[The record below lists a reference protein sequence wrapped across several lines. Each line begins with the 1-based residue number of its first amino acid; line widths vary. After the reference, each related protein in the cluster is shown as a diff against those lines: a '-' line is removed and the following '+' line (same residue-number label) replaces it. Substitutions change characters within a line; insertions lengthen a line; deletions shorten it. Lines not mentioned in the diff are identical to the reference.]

1 MKTEINQSNYEKM
14 KNSMAEVFLQYDQDN
29 MIRKFQLEHDERY
42 LYIRCLER
50 PYRVSREAGQID
62 WSEDGFQ
69 TVNRAGYN
77 ETMTIYDVLCS
88 SKDNCHLAG
97 KWVSLDSLFSV
108 MGGSLKQENS
118 LLQHSA
124 RIFEGKT
131 EALSL
136 ACEKLGG
143 KKQNKG
149 DAAYELPLFPFL
161 PIMLCFWDSDEEFP
175 SSLQILPD
183 QNVLDYMHYETLMFA
198 VFHLIDR
205 LKALI

>member
-50 PYRVSREAGQID
+50 PYRVSRETGQID

-97 KWVSLDSLFSV
+97 KWVSPGQPFFSD
-108 MGGSLKQENS
+108 GRQPETGKQ
-118 LLQHSA
+118 SA
-124 RIFEGKT
+124 SAFCPDFRG
-131 EALSL
+131 
-136 ACEKLGG
+136 
-143 KKQNKG
+143 QNRS
-149 DAAYELPLFPFL
+149 PFSGL
-161 PIMLCFWDSDEEFP
+161 
-175 SSLQILPD
+175 
-183 QNVLDYMHYETLMFA
+183 
-198 VFHLIDR
+198 
-205 LKALI
+205 